1 NYPDPT
7 LNHRAAFGLVKHL
20 LTGEKFNFNPEQIP
34 SFIAFDPAIA
44 WVGLT
49 GKAAQDSYGEEVKMI
64 NYPIKNMVPQQIWG
78 ETTGFCQLIYRQ
90 DGKIL
95 GAQIVG
101 NQAVTIQSLNKN
113 IYAWGSMGEIIGE
126 MTELIPPKKS
136 WLTWLKQL
144 FR

>member
-1 NYPDPT
+1 
-7 LNHRAAFGLVKHL
+7 
-20 LTGEKFNFNPEQIP
+20 
-34 SFIAFDPAIA
+34 
-44 WVGLT
+44 
-49 GKAAQDSYGEEVKMI
+49 MI
-64 NYPIKNMVPQQIWG
+64 NYPIKNIVAEQIWG

-101 NQAVTIQSLNKN
+101 NQAAEMISIISLALQENLTIQSLNKN

-126 MTELIPPKKS
+126 MTQLIPTKKS

-144 FR
+144 FRQLS

>member
-1 NYPDPT
+1 
-7 LNHRAAFGLVKHL
+7 
-20 LTGEKFNFNPEQIP
+20 
-34 SFIAFDPAIA
+34 
-44 WVGLT
+44 
-49 GKAAQDSYGEEVKMI
+49 
-64 NYPIKNMVPQQIWG
+64 PIKNIVVQQIWG

-101 NQAVTIQSLNKN
+101 NQAAEMIGIISLALQENLTIQSLNKN
-113 IYAWGSMGEIIGE
+113 IYTWGSMGEIIGE
-126 MTELIPPKKS
+126 MTQLIPQKKS